1 MQESI
6 YPSSNRTAWKDTAE
20 EQVLSIKEKFVIISN
35 TATKRYVYGFTTEK
49 CPNPYTNST
58 YGLILKIFQF
68 LCTKVLTSD
77 SGWEQG
83 F

>member
-35 TATKRYVYGFTTEK
+35 IATKDLMHIDMFM
-49 CPNPYTNST
+49 
-58 YGLILKIFQF
+58 GLQQKNVQIPTPIQRTASF
-68 LCTKVLTSD
+68 
-77 SGWEQG
+77 
-83 F
+83 